1 MLHFFFFLP
10 PLVYSGA
17 RCRYQGANDW
27 KLITSHRL
35 CGMHRALIKKQ
46 KLMGAPPPFHL
57 SLCYIFW
64 VRVRPPAARSAKP
77 VSDFSFPEI
86 FRRRKEL
93 PYVLAQVIYCRR
105 NIKRNNA
112 SILAW
117 IPFLTNSENNR
128 LEHNWW
134 THSFCFFSIPGS
146 CDPNLFRQ
154 NKNASPLSITSSK

>member
-1 MLHFFFFLP
+1 MIECGWVGGGGCCIFFFLP
-10 PLVYSGA
+10 PPVYSGA

-46 KLMGAPPPFHL
+46 KLMGAAPPFHL

-86 FRRRKEL
+86 F
-93 PYVLAQVIYCRR
+93 PTP
-105 NIKRNNA
+105 KRITVRA
-112 SILAW
+112 SASDLLS
-117 IPFLTNSENNR
+117 P
-128 LEHNWW
+128 EHK
-134 THSFCFFSIPGS
+134 TKQCFHPCLDSVS
-146 CDPNLFRQ
+146 H
-154 NKNASPLSITSSK
+154 K